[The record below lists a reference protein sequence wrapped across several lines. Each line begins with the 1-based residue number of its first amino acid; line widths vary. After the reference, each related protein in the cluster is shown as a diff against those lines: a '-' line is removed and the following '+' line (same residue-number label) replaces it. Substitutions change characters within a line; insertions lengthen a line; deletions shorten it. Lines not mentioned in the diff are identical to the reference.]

1 MQTVVEAHAKQRYG
15 TNLQRVHNKACEHAH
30 VGGCQHHAVAVK
42 SPVPVVGLIKLP
54 VVVGVAAA
62 GRFGL
67 AAGRFADV
75 ADVADVAVKAEVRV
89 QTPLLILSISRAGLK
104 DGSRGAQEAVEEA
117 VSHGVREASVV

>member
-1 MQTVVEAHAKQRYG
+1 MQTVVEAHAKQRHG

-67 AAGRFADV
+67 VAGRFADV

-104 DGSRGAQEAVEEA
+104 DGPRGAQEAVEEA
-117 VSHGVREASVV
+117 VSHGVCEASMV